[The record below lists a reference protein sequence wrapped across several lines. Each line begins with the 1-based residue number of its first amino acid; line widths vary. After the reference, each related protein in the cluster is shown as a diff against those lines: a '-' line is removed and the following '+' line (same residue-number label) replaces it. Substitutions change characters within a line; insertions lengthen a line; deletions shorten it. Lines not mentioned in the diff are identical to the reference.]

1 MDNTTP
7 QAAQPS
13 SSDKLWYQL
22 SVEESLAGLQ
32 SWLSG
37 LTAEEAQNKLRQYG
51 PNVLPQKEGKS
62 LFIKFISHFKDILI
76 YILLAAA
83 VVTGIM
89 GHWVDTL
96 VILGVAVINAL
107 IGFIQENNA
116 EKSLKSIQNMLS
128 SEALVLRSGQQVTV
142 GTDEIVPGDIVLL
155 RPGDKI
161 PADLR
166 LIDVHNLRVEEAI
179 LTGESTVV
187 SKKTDSLEGEKSIG
201 DRKNLAFSGTTVS
214 SGTASGVVFATGGHT
229 ELGHINE
236 MLSSIEDNKTPLLV
250 QIDKLGKSI
259 FVIILFMMA
268 ALLIFGYLLR
278 DIPFGELLLSV
289 ISLAVAAVPE
299 GLPAII
305 SIILS
310 LGVQAMARSKA
321 IIRKLPTVETLG
333 AMSVICSDKTG
344 TLTMNEMTVKAVI
357 LADNVW
363 TVEGSSYEPMGSFTL
378 AGQATPQPA
387 DSSPLLTQFLR
398 TVDMCNDSTLS
409 QDAQG
414 HWKITGGPTEG
425 ALKVLAAK
433 AHLPEVAHQISSKIP
448 FDSLYKYMAIACE
461 RNGQSQV
468 MLTGAPDVLL
478 KLCQFQQTPE
488 GAQPLDRAYWE
499 SAITQYASEGLRMVA
514 AAWKPVDQPVTAL
527 DHPELNQGMVLIGIA
542 GMMDPPRPEAIVAIA
557 ECQQAGIRVKMIT
570 GDHQETAM
578 AIGKMLGIG
587 NSGNSITGYE
597 LEHMDDTQLRTAA
610 VQFDIFARTS
620 PEHKLRLVKA
630 LQETGEIVGMTGDG
644 VNDAPAL
651 KQANVGIAMG
661 IKGTEVTKESADMIL
676 VDDNFAT
683 IANAVREGRRVYD
696 NLKKTI
702 LFIMPTNLAQGLLI
716 IIAILMGNLLPLTPV
731 QILWMNMATS
741 ATLSFGLAFE
751 KAESR
756 VMRRPPRNVSAH
768 VMDKYAIWRV
778 AFVGLLISISA
789 FILEAWLQPRG
800 YEPEFIRTVL
810 LQTLVTAQWVYMIN
824 CRDSDNFSLSRGL
837 LQNKGIWI
845 VTVVLFALQAII
857 IYVPLMNTLFG
868 TRPLPFI
875 YWIIGLLIGVAL
887 FVIVEIEKV
896 LTRGWRKA

>member
-1 MDNTTP
+1 
-7 QAAQPS
+7 
-13 SSDKLWYQL
+13 
-22 SVEESLAGLQ
+22 
-32 SWLSG
+32 
-37 LTAEEAQNKLRQYG
+37 
-51 PNVLPQKEGKS
+51 
-62 LFIKFISHFKDILI
+62 
-76 YILLAAA
+76 
-83 VVTGIM
+83 
-89 GHWVDTL
+89 
-96 VILGVAVINAL
+96 
-107 IGFIQENNA
+107 
-116 EKSLKSIQNMLS
+116 
-128 SEALVLRSGQQVTV
+128 
-142 GTDEIVPGDIVLL
+142 
-155 RPGDKI
+155 
-161 PADLR
+161 
-166 LIDVHNLRVEEAI
+166 
-179 LTGESTVV
+179 
-187 SKKTDSLEGEKSIG
+187 
-201 DRKNLAFSGTTVS
+201 
-214 SGTASGVVFATGGHT
+214 
-229 ELGHINE
+229 

-514 AAWKPVDQPVTAL
+514 AA
-527 DHPELNQGMVLIGIA
+527 
-542 GMMDPPRPEAIVAIA
+542 
-557 ECQQAGIRVKMIT
+557 
-570 GDHQETAM
+570 
-578 AIGKMLGIG
+578 
-587 NSGNSITGYE
+587 
-597 LEHMDDTQLRTAA
+597 
-610 VQFDIFARTS
+610 
-620 PEHKLRLVKA
+620 
-630 LQETGEIVGMTGDG
+630 
-644 VNDAPAL
+644 
-651 KQANVGIAMG
+651 
-661 IKGTEVTKESADMIL
+661 
-676 VDDNFAT
+676 
-683 IANAVREGRRVYD
+683 
-696 NLKKTI
+696 
-702 LFIMPTNLAQGLLI
+702 
-716 IIAILMGNLLPLTPV
+716 
-731 QILWMNMATS
+731 
-741 ATLSFGLAFE
+741 
-751 KAESR
+751 
-756 VMRRPPRNVSAH
+756 
-768 VMDKYAIWRV
+768 
-778 AFVGLLISISA
+778 
-789 FILEAWLQPRG
+789 
-800 YEPEFIRTVL
+800 
-810 LQTLVTAQWVYMIN
+810 
-824 CRDSDNFSLSRGL
+824 
-837 LQNKGIWI
+837 
-845 VTVVLFALQAII
+845 
-857 IYVPLMNTLFG
+857 
-868 TRPLPFI
+868 
-875 YWIIGLLIGVAL
+875 
-887 FVIVEIEKV
+887 
-896 LTRGWRKA
+896 